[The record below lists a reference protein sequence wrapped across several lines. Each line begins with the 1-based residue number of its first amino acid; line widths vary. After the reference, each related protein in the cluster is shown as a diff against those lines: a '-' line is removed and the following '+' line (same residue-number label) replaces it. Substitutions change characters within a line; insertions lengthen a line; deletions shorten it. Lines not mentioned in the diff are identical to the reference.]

1 MEALGGAEERRA
13 GEAARAGQV
22 HEDLRDGHTETE
34 VRSERLREFSFG
46 FGTSVNLL
54 LFFQGGRAQLHA
66 VHVCEGGE
74 EAERRPLR
82 AGLDILPNVGHT
94 GMHLHVMF
102 I

>member
-34 VRSERLREFSFG
+34 VRSERLREFPFR
-46 FGTSVNLL
+46 TSVNLL

-102 I
+102 L